1 MFEKEIERA
10 AAEAAEHARQRQ
22 REQAVAAS
30 TVSQSH
36 RLSLRATLLQTDPG
50 PTEAAGAA
58 LLPTH
63 VLTFLSGMVV
73 SVTRSRSLYRC
84 WVGAD
89 GAGGVCAP
97 AVRTDQMHAQRESAG
112 RRLYSV
118 CTADRA
124 LLRHVLRSIL
134 CSFTFVNFSSY
145 FPMLFDPGVALWL
158 CGRVIVCR
166 SQFTTRTNA
175 TCQTGQART
184 NRTRAVRGNGQHM
197 WTFFTAGARYERHVR
212 ARPLAL
218 TRRDA
223 IANPHMDG
231 TTRVCPDPA
240 EHHKPV
246 SCPHHVCRFATTER
260 PGERGQ
266 TSELEGVR
274 GWLALW
280 NAALPLL
287 TGAPRLV
294 TGCRTAARIR
304 MRRCYGRG

>member
-10 AAEAAEHARQRQ
+10 AAKAAEQARQRQ

-118 CTADRA
+118 RTADRA

-134 CSFTFVNFSSY
+134 CSFTFVNFSSC
-145 FPMLFDPGVALWL
+145 FPVVPLP
-158 CGRVIVCR
+158 C
-166 SQFTTRTNA
+166 
-175 TCQTGQART
+175 
-184 NRTRAVRGNGQHM
+184 AV
-197 WTFFTAGARYERHVR
+197 V
-212 ARPLAL
+212 
-218 TRRDA
+218 
-223 IANPHMDG
+223 
-231 TTRVCPDPA
+231 
-240 EHHKPV
+240 
-246 SCPHHVCRFATTER
+246 
-260 PGERGQ
+260 
-266 TSELEGVR
+266 TS
-274 GWLALW
+274 
-280 NAALPLL
+280 
-287 TGAPRLV
+287 
-294 TGCRTAARIR
+294 
-304 MRRCYGRG
+304 

>member
-1 MFEKEIERA
+1 MNFF
-10 AAEAAEHARQRQ
+10 
-22 REQAVAAS
+22 S
-30 TVSQSH
+30 
-36 RLSLRATLLQTDPG
+36 
-50 PTEAAGAA
+50 
-58 LLPTH
+58 
-63 VLTFLSGMVV
+63 VV
-73 SVTRSRSLYRC
+73 RSRDRMSKSAHYTHKC
-84 WVGAD
+84 YMSNW
-89 GAGGVCAP
+89 AG
-97 AVRTDQMHAQRESAG
+97 THKS
-112 RRLYSV
+112 
-118 CTADRA
+118 
-124 LLRHVLRSIL
+124 H
-134 CSFTFVNFSSY
+134 
-145 FPMLFDPGVALWL
+145 
-158 CGRVIVCR
+158 
-166 SQFTTRTNA
+166 
-175 TCQTGQART
+175 TGS
-184 NRTRAVRGNGQHM
+184 RGNGQHM

-231 TTRVCPDPA
+231 TTRVCPDTTG
-240 EHHKPV
+240 HNKPV
-246 SCPHHVCRFATTER
+246 SCPHHVCSFATTER